1 MTKIL
6 TTHDL
11 ANRMG
16 IHTDA
21 IEYLVKKGHIPA
33 GQRVG
38 RINVWTEEQAVEIQR
53 WYCEYR
59 RLAAGCCNETK

>member
-11 ANRMG
+11 ANRLG

-21 IEYLVKKGHIPA
+21 IEYMVKKGRIPA

-38 RINVWTEEQAVEIQR
+38 RLNVWTEEQAVAIQWWWAER
-53 WYCEYR
+53 ER
-59 RLAAGCCNETK
+59 INAGCCHETK